1 VASLALSPAQRI
13 VSLANAPAAGL
24 MGQLKTIAE
33 PADGEASPE
42 ADAPAAAV
50 EG

>member
-1 VASLALSPAQRI
+1 VAALAVSPAQRI

-42 ADAPAAAV
+42 ADGAGA
-50 EG
+50 GG